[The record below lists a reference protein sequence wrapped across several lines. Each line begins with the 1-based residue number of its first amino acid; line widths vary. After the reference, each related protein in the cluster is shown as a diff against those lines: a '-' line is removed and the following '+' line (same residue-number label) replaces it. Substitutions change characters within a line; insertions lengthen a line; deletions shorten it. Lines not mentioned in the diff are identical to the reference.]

1 MMSWEEFKAAIVPAV
16 FTVIGLW
23 AILVLIFTA
32 GSGMV
37 AR

>member
-1 MMSWEEFKAAIVPAV
+1 MMSWEEFKEALVPAIL
-16 FTVIGLW
+16 TVVGLW
-23 AILVLIFTA
+23 VLLVLVFTA

>member
-1 MMSWEEFKAAIVPAV
+1 MMSWEEFKEALVPAIL
-16 FTVIGLW
+16 TVVGLW

>member
-1 MMSWEEFKAAIVPAV
+1 MMSWEEFKEALIPAAL
-16 FTVIGLW
+16 TVVGLW
-23 AILVLIFTA
+23 VLFVIIFTA

>member
-1 MMSWEEFKAAIVPAV
+1 MMSWEEFKEAFIPAV
-16 FTVIGLW
+16 FTVVGLW
-23 AILVLIFTA
+23 AIFVLIFTA

>member
-1 MMSWEEFKAAIVPAV
+1 MMSWEEFKAAIIPAA

>member
-1 MMSWEEFKAAIVPAV
+1 MMSFEEFKEAIVPAAL
-16 FTVIGLW
+16 TVVGLW

>member
-23 AILVLIFTA
+23 AMLVLIFTA
-32 GSGMV
+32 GTGV